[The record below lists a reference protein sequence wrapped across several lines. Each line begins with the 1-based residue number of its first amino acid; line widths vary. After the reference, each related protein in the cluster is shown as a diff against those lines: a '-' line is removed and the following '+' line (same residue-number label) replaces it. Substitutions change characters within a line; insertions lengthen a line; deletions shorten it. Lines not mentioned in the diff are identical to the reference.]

1 MNAILDIPEQL
12 SGAVY
17 GWPLPRLGG
26 ETVLGRLGRFA
37 ARHHWWFLGVW
48 LVAAI
53 TLGTVSN
60 RAGGQPVDN
69 FTIPGTDAQ
78 SAIDLLEEQ
87 FPAATGTSA
96 TVVFQATNGKVT
108 DPANQQAIE
117 QTLANIQ
124 ALPDVA
130 PINDPL
136 TDQLFAGNIS
146 SDGTIMYVS
155 VQFTQPAGDVD
166 KDIVDQLEHAAQPAS
181 AAGINVQFGGPVVDI
196 YNAPQSAISEHA
208 DDIGLAL
215 AVVILLIS
223 LGSGVAMLLPIGTA
237 LFSLGVATSLIVI
250 LERFAEIGTIGPIL
264 GTMLCLGVGI
274 DYSLF
279 VVSRYRQSLAEGM
292 APDEATG
299 NALAT
304 AGSAVL
310 FAGLT
315 VCLAMVALGVM
326 GIPYV
331 RTLGFTA
338 ALFVLVTMCA
348 ALTFLPAMIGLL
360 GRRVD
365 SLGLPWHHRS
375 QELPADQLTRT
386 VSARW
391 AHEIAQ
397 RPWVFAPL
405 SFLVLVLLTV
415 PLLRIDLGFPT
426 DATAPASTTQRKA
439 YDLITQGFGEGAN
452 GPLLIVGPLPPNAEE
467 NPQQT
472 LATLEGF
479 VQKLQATPN
488 VARVIPGSNPPDYT
502 VLFIEVIPRSGPN
515 APETKQLVEN
525 LRNELP
531 QALQGTGIS
540 PDQVY
545 IGGTTAELIDLTD
558 RITERMPYLFAVVLG
573 GSFLLLM
580 MVFRSLFV
588 PFKAALMNLLSIG
601 AAYGVLVAVFEWG
614 WARELIGLQETVI
627 IAAFVPV
634 MMFAILFGLSM
645 DYEVFLLSRIREEY
659 LRSGDSHGSVVV
671 GLANTARVIT
681 SAALIMIAV
690 FLSFVT
696 NPAPT
701 VKMIGLGLAIA
712 VFVDATIVR
721 MVLVPSTMELMGAA
735 NWWLPRWLDR
745 ILPNIHV
752 DEGPVTKPVTLP
764 YATGGEDDQPGLDAV
779 SSPGA

>member
-1 MNAILDIPEQL
+1 M
-12 SGAVY
+12 
-17 GWPLPRLGG
+17 
-26 ETVLGRLGRFA
+26 LGRLGRSA
-37 ARHHWWFLGVW
+37 ARHHWWFLALW
-48 LVAAI
+48 LLLAI

-60 RAGGQPVDN
+60 RAGGRPIDD
-69 FTIPGTDAQ
+69 FTIPGTEAQ
-78 SAIDLLEEQ
+78 RAIDLLEQQ

-96 TVVFQATNGKVT
+96 TVVFRTPTGKVT
-108 DPANQQAIE
+108 DAPNEQAID
-117 QTLANIQ
+117 QVLANLQ
-124 ALPDVA
+124 ALPNVA
-130 PINDPL
+130 PIENPL
-136 TDQLFAGNIS
+136 TNPIFAGNIS
-146 SDGTIMYVS
+146 PDGTILYTS
-155 VQFTQPAGDVD
+155 VQFTVPADQVDSDV
-166 KDIVDQLEHAAQPAS
+166 VDQLEQAAQPAP
-181 AAGINVQFGGPVVDI
+181 AAGIEVEFGGAVVDI
-196 YNAPQSAISEHA
+196 YNAPRSAISDHA
-208 DDIGLAL
+208 DDVGLAL
-215 AVVILLIS
+215 AVIILLIS

-250 LERFAEIGTIGPIL
+250 LERSFEIGSIGPIL

-279 VVSRYRQSLAEGM
+279 VVSRYRQNLAEGM
-292 APDEATG
+292 DTDDAVG
-299 NALAT
+299 KALAT

-331 RTLGFTA
+331 RTLGLTA
-338 ALFVLVTMCA
+338 ALFVLVTMGA

-365 SLGLPWHHRS
+365 SLRLPWHHRT
-375 QELPADQLTRT
+375 QELPADQLSRT
-386 VSARW
+386 LSARW
-391 AHEIAQ
+391 AHEIAR
-397 RPWVFAPL
+397 RPWLFAPV
-405 SFLVLVLLTV
+405 SLVVLLMLTV

-426 DATAPASTTQRKA
+426 DASAPAGTTQRKA
-439 YDLITQGFGEGAN
+439 YDLITEGFGEGAN
-452 GPLLIVGPLPPNAEE
+452 GPLLLVGPLPPNASSE
-467 NPQQT
+467 PQQT
-472 LATLEGF
+472 LTLVEGF
-479 VQKLQATPN
+479 VQKLGAIPD

-502 VLFIEVIPRSGPN
+502 ILFIEVVPRSGPN

-525 LRNELP
+525 LRAQMP
-531 QALQGTGIS
+531 QALQGTGID

-545 IGGTTAELIDLTD
+545 IGGTTAELIDLTN

-588 PFKAALMNLLSIG
+588 PFKAAVMNLLSIG

-614 WARELIGLQETVI
+614 WGRGAIGLEETVI

-659 LRSGDSHGSVVV
+659 LRSGDSHTSVVI

-696 NPAPT
+696 NPDPT
-701 VKMIGLGLAIA
+701 VKMIGLGLAVA
-712 VFVDATIVR
+712 VLVDATIVR
-721 MVLVPSTMELMGAA
+721 MVLVPSTMELMGRA

-745 ILPNIHV
+745 ILPDIHL
-752 DEGPVTKPVTLP
+752 DEGRAATTDGARGPGGGDEEPEPDAPVPTPV
-764 YATGGEDDQPGLDAV
+764 
-779 SSPGA
+779 